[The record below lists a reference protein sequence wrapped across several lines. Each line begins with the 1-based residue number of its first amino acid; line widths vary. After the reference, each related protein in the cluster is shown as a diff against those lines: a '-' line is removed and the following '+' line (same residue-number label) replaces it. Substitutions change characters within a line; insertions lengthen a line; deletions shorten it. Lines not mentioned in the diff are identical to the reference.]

1 MQVITIPEA
10 DAQRWEAFVEECPFT
25 VAWQSYRW
33 HEAVR
38 RNYAADFYPLVAAE
52 ADGTIQGILPLYQ
65 LRGPGATSR
74 LISVPF
80 AVAGGLAATSP
91 EAREALLAQ
100 AIELSNKVNAGG
112 FTLKQYRYP
121 VDGPMNTDGR
131 FFNRE
136 LTLSVG
142 ADRIWSQLDP
152 CNRSRIEA
160 AERERLSLEYP
171 SSRVSPYYD
180 LLVRF
185 MTRSGVPCPSRQW
198 IATLL
203 DLNMYN
209 IALLE
214 KDGRVVA
221 GTMVKA
227 FKRTVSFPFT
237 CLSDRSQESLLY
249 AYALYWRLI
258 QHFAGQG
265 FQIFHSGRMPEQG
278 EVDAYRLGW
287 GGEKH
292 PYFYQYY
299 PATEGRTEYRNK
311 RGLKRSVFTFCWKL
325 MPTPLAEAIGPKV
338 VAKFP

>member
-1 MQVITIPEA
+1 MQVITIPED
-10 DAQRWEAFVEECPFT
+10 DAQRWEDFVESCPYT

-33 HEAVR
+33 HDAVR
-38 RNYAADFYPLVAAE
+38 RNYAVEFYPLAAE
-52 ADGTIQGILPLYQ
+52 EDGEIQGILPLYQ
-65 LRGPGATSR
+65 LRSPGATPR

-80 AVAGGLAATSP
+80 AVAGGMSATSS
-91 EAREALLAQ
+91 EAREALLAE
-100 AIELSNKVNAGG
+100 AIELSQQLNAGG
-112 FTLKQYRYP
+112 FTLKQYRYA
-121 VDGPMNTDGR
+121 VDGPMNTDGNY
-131 FFNRE
+131 FNRE
-136 LTLSVG
+136 LDLSMGV
-142 ADRIWSQLDP
+142 DRIWAQLDP

-160 AERERLSLEYP
+160 AEKGRLSLEYP
-171 SSRVSPYYD
+171 SNRVNLYYD
-180 LLVRF
+180 LLLRF

-203 DLNMYN
+203 DLKMYN

-214 KDGRVVA
+214 REGRVVA
-221 GTMVKA
+221 GTLVKT
-227 FKRTVSFPFT
+227 FKRTVSFPFS
-237 CLSDRSQESLLY
+237 CLCDHSPESLPG

-265 FQIFHSGRMPEQG
+265 FQIFHSGRMPEHG
-278 EVDAYRLGW
+278 EVDAYRMGW

-311 RGLKRSVFTFCWKL
+311 RGLKRRVLAFCWKL
-325 MPTPLAEAIGPKV
+325 MPTPLAGAIGPKV